1 MRGGFGTAAFLAV
14 LVAATVGA
22 SPVVGTT
29 ELPAGKPAQLAAG

>member
-1 MRGGFGTAAFLAV
+1 MTEGKGTAAFLAV

-29 ELPAGKPAQLAAG
+29 EMPGGKPAQHAAG